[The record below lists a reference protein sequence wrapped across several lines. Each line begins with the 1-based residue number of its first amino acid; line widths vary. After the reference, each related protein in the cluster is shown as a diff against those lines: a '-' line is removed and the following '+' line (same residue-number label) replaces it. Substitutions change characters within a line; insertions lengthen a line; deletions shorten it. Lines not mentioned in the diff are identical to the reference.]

1 MYVASFLEG
10 HNGQTMFLDEKFLSS
25 NTLQL
30 HTDAAQ
36 SKGYAGIYKTQW
48 FYGGF
53 PEEWKNLNIME
64 FYPIVTVVNL
74 WCRLFA
80 NYSILIFTYNE
91 ALVSVIN
98 KKTQ

>member
-36 SKGYAGIYKTQW
+36 LKFIKLN
-48 FYGGF
+48 GF
-53 PEEWKNLNIME
+53 IVVFQKNGNI
-64 FYPIVTVVNL
+64 
-74 WCRLFA
+74 
-80 NYSILIFTYNE
+80 
-91 ALVSVIN
+91 
-98 KKTQ
+98 